1 MAKPRIFISSTYY
14 DLKHLR
20 SSLENFIESLG
31 FEPVLSEKG
40 DIAYAPDMPLDDSCY
55 REARSADIFVL
66 IIGGRYGS
74 ESSGQEK
81 RPTKAFLD
89 RYDSI
94 TKQEYKSAV
103 SQEVPTYIL
112 VESSVYSEYRTFLK
126 NKGNKDVVYVHVDS
140 VNVFHLIEEILS
152 QPKNNPVYP
161 FERYAEVEDWLRE
174 QWAGLFK
181 DLLTRMS
188 SQQQISS
195 LSTKVSE
202 LGEIN
207 VTLRRYLE
215 TIIEKVS
222 PKESESII
230 ELESKRLRETLVL
243 QELKG
248 NRFCRF
254 LTREGKLPF
263 EDSVKAVR
271 IAKSFEN
278 LAELLSIRE
287 GEGERRTDIF
297 TDTVLSN
304 TDAQNDINEAR
315 GLLGLKPFR
324 MKKSNKAMDSDEG

>member
-1 MAKPRIFISSTYY
+1 MAKPRVFISSTYY

-31 FEPVLSEKG
+31 FEPVISEKG
-40 DIAYAPDMPLDDSCY
+40 DIAYAPDMPLDESCY
-55 REARSADIFVL
+55 REARSTDIFVL

-81 RPTKAFLD
+81 KPTKAFFD

-94 TKQEYKSAV
+94 TKQEYKSAI
-103 SQEVPTYIL
+103 SRDVPAYIM

-126 NKGNKDVVYVHVDS
+126 NKSNKNVVYAHVDS
-140 VNVFHLIEEILS
+140 VNIFHLIEDILS
-152 QPKNNPVYP
+152 QPKNNPVHP
-161 FERYAEVEDWLRE
+161 FERYAEVEEWLRE

-181 DLLTRMS
+181 ELLTRMS

-195 LSTKVSE
+195 LSGKVFE

-230 ELESKRLRETLVL
+230 ELESKRLREQLVL
-243 QELKG
+243 QELRE
-248 NRFCRF
+248 NRFFRYLMKDC
-254 LTREGKLPF
+254 GLPF
-263 EDSVKAVR
+263 DESVEAVR
-271 IAKSFEN
+271 KAKSFDD
-278 LAELLSIRE
+278 LVKFLPGVAE
-287 GEGERRTDIF
+287 TA
-297 TDTVLSN
+297 LSN
-304 TDAQNDINEAR
+304 RAAQNDINEAR
-315 GLLGLKPFR
+315 ELLGLKPF
-324 MKKSNKAMDSDEG
+324 

>member
-1 MAKPRIFISSTYY
+1 MARPRVFISSTYY

-20 SSLENFIESLG
+20 SSLENFIGTLG

-40 DIAYAPDMPLDDSCY
+40 DIAYTPDMPLDESCY

-81 RPTKAFLD
+81 KPSKAFLD

-94 TKQEYKSAV
+94 TKQEYKSAM
-103 SQEVPTYIL
+103 SRDVPTYIL
-112 VESSVYSEYRTFLK
+112 IESSVYSEYRTFLR
-126 NKGNKDVVYVHVDS
+126 NKGNKGIVYAHVDS
-140 VNVFHLIEEILS
+140 VNIFYLIEDILS

-161 FERYAEVEDWLRE
+161 FERYADVEGWLRE

-181 DLLTRMS
+181 ELLTRMS
-188 SQQQISS
+188 GQQQISS

-230 ELESKRLRETLVL
+230 ELESKRLREQLLL
-243 QELKG
+243 QELRE
-248 NRFCRF
+248 NRFFRF
-254 LTREGKLPF
+254 LMQECNRGFDE
-263 EDSVKAVR
+263 SVEAFRKAR
-271 IAKSFEN
+271 SFGGLAKIFSD
-278 LAELLSIRE
+278 AE
-287 GEGERRTDIF
+287 TDEKGM
-297 TDTVLSN
+297 TVMISHTILDNES
-304 TDAQNDINEAR
+304 AQKDINKAR
-315 GLLGLKPFR
+315 ELLGLKPFR
-324 MKKSNKAMDSDEG
+324 MKESNKAIDSDEE